1 MKKLISLSLI
11 ILNFSFSTKEKEWT
25 YLLDEELSQWDTYL
39 SYRHQSNYNG
49 DVPLD
54 AKGNVIKPIGLNPE
68 GFDVFSVSEM
78 SGEPV
83 LKVTGEI
90 YGCLI
95 SKKEY
100 QNYHLKLQVK
110 WGEKKWKPRIEKLR
124 DSGILYHSIGPVGAE
139 YWRTWMLS
147 QEFQIMEGHMGD
159 YWNQANS
166 AIDIRAFIPEGV
178 MNPVADES
186 PNFIGLGAG
195 EKAGGYCMR
204 SVNAEKPSG
213 EWNTIELVCYEGKS
227 LHIVNGQVVMILKNS
242 RYLKENQSNPMTK
255 GKIQIQSEAAEVY
268 FKNMA
273 ICELHVMPKVYLKYF

>member
-54 AKGNVIKPIGLNPE
+54 AKGKVIKPIGLNPE

-139 YWRTWMLS
+139 YWRSWMLS

-268 FKNMA
+268 FKDMA
-273 ICELHVMPKVYLKYF
+273 ISELHVMPKVYLKYF